1 MAEGCRRLCRVKGG
15 AGASEETVV
24 GLVDP
29 GGVVLDADVGGAGPD
44 AEGGGVA
51 ASADAGGVGP
61 SAEAG
66 GVVPSPD
73 AEGASGGG
81 EAGGAVG
88 GEEEIRCASP
98 GHGGEGG
105 VTFAEV
111 SLGEGGRGKRGVFD
125 VVVFH
130 G

>member
-1 MAEGCRRLCRVKGG
+1 MLWAEGCRRLCRVKGG

-81 EAGGAVG
+81 EAGGAVR

-111 SLGEGGRGKRGVFD
+111 SLGEGRGARRRGGF
-125 VVVFH
+125 
-130 G
+130 